1 MPNDIDSKVAGAKS
15 ALAGAERK
23 FPSPKILVAPA
34 AKIAMPAPAPKT
46 AGESLAAELGA
57 KQENVKEY
65 IKAMPKMHK
74 GGVVKKDGPAILKK
88 GEVVRTAE
96 QEKAMEDKKKN
107 TPKEPKK
114 AAELMGG
121 KKSAKDG
128 EKSDKKDAKSE
139 AKDGKKGGKHKHTH
153 VEHLDDGSHVVRHI
167 PRGGGDEVS
176 YSSPDMAG
184 LHSGL
189 DANLGGNEESAEEQI
204 SPGIHE
210 KVAAMAPSAKA

>member
-1 MPNDIDSKVAGAKS
+1 VPNDIDSKVAGAKS

-23 FPSPKILVAPA
+23 FPSPKMPVAPA
-34 AKIAMPAPAPKT
+34 AKIAMPVPTPKT

-96 QEKAMEDKKKN
+96 QEKAMEDKKKD

-139 AKDGKKGGKHKHTH
+139 KKKSKHKSTSI
-153 VEHLDDGSHVVRHI
+153 EHHGDGSHTVRHT
-167 PRGGGDEVS
+167 PHDGGPEVS
-176 YSSPDMAG
+176 YSKSDLAG
-184 LHSGL
+184 VHDGL
-189 DANLGGNEESAEEQI
+189 EENLGGNEEAAEEQI